1 MPVAARPVG
10 RLPPSFV
17 AGQQL
22 EPGFGDVPTLST
34 RQQRFTRVRLTS
46 AHLTGLIPPFP
57 ATLTTSAIGPTQ
69 LAVVWTLI
77 LQSEPEGPTLISCAA
92 RLPGVARY
100 ISHLL
105 APSWRTIVGVPDKAG
120 SSPQTW
126 SDHVL
131 EPLIQHMVQVDVRKA
146 RRDHTPLGRPLGWSV
161 QASFLQD
168 AGFQPFVD
176 HPSNDAVR
184 DSLVEEAPQMAMVD
198 RVEVTLDVDIDA
210 PPHAAAHAGAAQSVE
225 RLVGGA
231 AGPEAIR
238 AGEEVLLVNRL
249 QHHRDGPLCHL
260 VFEGRDAER
269 PLRAVRL
276 RDVGPAHRRRMIAA
290 RPNAA
295 QEVR

>member
-1 MPVAARPVG
+1 MFERHGEITPPWGDPWVG
-10 RLPPSFV
+10 RCRRPSSR
-17 AGQQL
+17 
-22 EPGFGDVPTLST
+22 T
-34 RQQRFTRVRLTS
+34 
-46 AHLTGLIPPFP
+46 P
-57 ATLTTSAIGPTQ
+57 AF
-69 LAVVWTLI
+69 
-77 LQSEPEGPTLISCAA
+77 
-92 RLPGVARY
+92 
-100 ISHLL
+100 SHLSIIRRMT
-105 APSWRTIVGVPDKAG
+105 PSVTR
-120 SSPQTW
+120 W
-126 SDHVL
+126 S
-131 EPLIQHMVQVDVRKA
+131 RK
-146 RRDHTPLGRPLGWSV
+146 L
-161 QASFLQD
+161 
-168 AGFQPFVD
+168 
-176 HPSNDAVR
+176 
-184 DSLVEEAPQMAMVD
+184 
-198 RVEVTLDVDIDA
+198 VEVTLDVDIDA